1 MLELIQKIRNR
12 INKIYFIFLY
22 KSSFLF
28 FGRKSTICFPFQVDG
43 AKYIYIDDKVHIH
56 RDCWLLA
63 LKTQDY
69 TPELKINSNT
79 YIGRF
84 AHIVC
89 VDKLL
94 IHSNVLISDK
104 VYISDNLHS
113 YQDINIPIKDQP
125 IISRGKVEIG
135 ENTWIGENVSV
146 IASSIGMHCVIG
158 ANSVVLDDIPDYSLA
173 VGSPAKV
180 IKQYNKSTNLWERI
194 DNV

>member
-1 MLELIQKIRNR
+1 MLEVVQKIRNT

-22 KSSFLF
+22 KSSFMY

-43 AKYIYIDDKVHIH
+43 AKYIHIDDKVHIH

-63 LKTQDY
+63 LKNQEY
-69 TPELKINSNT
+69 NPELKIDHDT

-89 VDKLL
+89 VEKLV

-113 YQDINIPIKDQP
+113 YKDTKTPIKDQP
-125 IISRGKVEIG
+125 IISQGKVEIG
-135 ENTWIGENVSV
+135 QNTWIGENVSV
-146 IASSIGMHCVIG
+146 IGASVGKHCVIG
-158 ANSVVLDDIPDYSLA
+158 ANSVVVDDIPDYSIA

-180 IKQYNKSTNLWERI
+180 IKQYNKLTNLWERV
-194 DNV
+194 DSV